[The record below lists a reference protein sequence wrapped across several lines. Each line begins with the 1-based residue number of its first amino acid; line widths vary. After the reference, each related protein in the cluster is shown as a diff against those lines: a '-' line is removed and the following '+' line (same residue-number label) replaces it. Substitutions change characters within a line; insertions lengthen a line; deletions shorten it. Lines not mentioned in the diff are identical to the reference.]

1 MTLSAVMP
9 LVTYD
14 VLLKALALLP
24 HQRGFFHHLR
34 ASQGS
39 CCESRPQPRDGPHR

>member
-1 MTLSAVMP
+1 MP

-24 HQRGFFHHLR
+24 RQRFFFFHHLR

-39 CCESRPQPRDGPHR
+39 CCESGPHPEKGLTGERLRE